1 MSAWYNKTM
10 AFPGELNLT
19 YYKGDTQ
26 DFSIYPKQS
35 DGSAFVMTGYTI
47 KFSISTERGSSG
59 STPIECYAVIA
70 SDDPTKAVCAIR
82 PADGAQLTAGTQ
94 YVYDI
99 EIRKTATPY
108 PLVYTI
114 LTGTVNV
121 TADVTQGV

>member
-1 MSAWYNKTM
+1 M

-35 DGSAFVMTGYTI
+35 DGSAFIMAGYTI
-47 KFSISTERGSSG
+47 KFSISTERGSG
-59 STPIECYAVIA
+59 ATPIECYAVI
-70 SDDPTKAVCAIR
+70 SPDDPTKALCAIR

-99 EIRKTATPY
+99 QISKSATPY

-114 LTGTVNV
+114 LTGTVTV
-121 TADVTQGV
+121 TADVTQGA